1 VIQGLTN
8 RVATPKL
15 WSSTA
20 TQQTDY
26 PAPRGVEEI
35 HLASK
40 LVIVESPSK
49 AKTIEKFLGPDFQVL
64 ASVGHVI
71 DLPAKG
77 LGVDTRR
84 NFNPKYVVI
93 PGKEKVLLELRKAS
107 RNAKEVFLAP
117 DPDREG
123 EAISAHL
130 ARALEIPNARRAVF
144 NEITR
149 AAVQE
154 AIAHPREINIDLVNA
169 QQARRILDRLVGYK
183 ISPLLWRRVQ
193 KHTSAGR
200 VQSVAVRLICDRE
213 EQISSFVREEYWTI
227 AAELSRAKER
237 KTFKAE
243 LQRRLDANEKEK
255 IRIGSE
261 AEKDAILASLQGAN
275 YTVAKVEQK
284 KTKSSP
290 PLPYSTSSL
299 QQDASSRLRFSPK
312 KTMKL
317 AQELYEGIDLGDGRT
332 GLITYMRT
340 DSTRISDEA
349 QKSVRGYIDERYGHK
364 YAGPGP
370 KAKQKAHAQGA
381 HEAIRPTDVQRTP
394 DSMRSTLNAEQLKL
408 YTLVWNRFVASFMA
422 PAQFDSV
429 RASIHAGGYLFVANG
444 SSLTFEGFYKVWP
457 RDDKDA
463 TLPALVEG
471 EDLKLHG
478 LDPQQHF
485 TEPPPRYTEASLI
498 KELEELG
505 IGRPSTYVP
514 IISTIQQRKYVTL
527 ESRRFKPLELGETVN
542 RLMKEYFPEI
552 VDVKFTAQVENG
564 LDEVEDGE
572 VEWTQLLKNFYGPF
586 KSTLDNAEK
595 QMERVER
602 PVIELDEDCPDCGHR
617 LVIKTGR
624 FGEFISCSNYP
635 TCTYSRQIQTKI
647 GVLCPRCGSDLIERK
662 SRKGRVFFGCSS
674 YPKCDFASWDRPIPE
689 PCPQDGQLLV
699 ETTRGKKL
707 VRCTVCTYERP
718 VEMPS
723 RELATVQ

>member
-1 VIQGLTN
+1 M
-8 RVATPKL
+8 
-15 WSSTA
+15 
-20 TQQTDY
+20 
-26 PAPRGVEEI
+26 EEI

-49 AKTIEKFLGPDFQVL
+49 AKTIEKFLGPDYQVL

-144 NEITR
+144 NEITKS
-149 AAVQE
+149 AVQE
-154 AIAHPREINIDLVNA
+154 AIAHPREINADLVNA

-213 EQISSFVREEYWTI
+213 EQITAFVREEYWTI
-227 AAELSRAKER
+227 AAELSRTKER

-243 LQRRLDANEKEK
+243 LQRRLDTSEKEK
-255 IRIGSE
+255 LRIGSE
-261 AEKDAILASLQGAN
+261 AEKNEIVAGLNGATYN
-275 YTVAKVEQK
+275 VAKVDQK
-284 KTKSSP
+284 KTRSTP

-349 QKSVRGYIDERYGHK
+349 QRAVHGYIDESFGHK

-370 KAKQKAHAQGA
+370 KTKQKAHAQGA
-381 HEAIRPTDVQRTP
+381 HEAIRPTEVVRTP
-394 DSMRSTLNAEQLKL
+394 ESLRAILSTDQMKL

-429 RASIHAGGYLFVANG
+429 RASIHAGNYLFVANG

-478 LDPQQHF
+478 LDEQQHF
-485 TEPPPRYTEASLI
+485 TEPPPRYTEATLI
-498 KELEELG
+498 KELEEMG

-514 IISTIQQRKYVTL
+514 IISTIQQRKYVAL
-527 ESRRFKPLELGETVN
+527 ENRRFKPLELGETVN
-542 RLMKEYFPEI
+542 RLMKEFFPEI

-564 LDEVEDGE
+564 LDEVEEGE

-586 KSTLDNAEK
+586 KLTLDKAEK
-595 QMERVER
+595 GMERVER
-602 PVIELDEDCPDCGHR
+602 PVIELGEDCPDCGHP

-647 GVLCPRCGSDLIERK
+647 GVACPRCSSDLIERK

-674 YPKCDFASWDRPIPE
+674 YPACDFASWDRPIPE
-689 PCPQDGQLLV
+689 PCPQDGQMLV

-718 VEMPS
+718 VEAPN

>member
-1 VIQGLTN
+1 
-8 RVATPKL
+8 
-15 WSSTA
+15 
-20 TQQTDY
+20 
-26 PAPRGVEEI
+26 VEEI